1 MEAYPVEFGH
11 VSHTGMRRANN
22 QDNWAAVPAAT
33 ETQFHNQGHVF
44 LVADGMG
51 GHLGGEKASELAVQV
66 VPLTYAKN
74 IQQGPAVALRMGLQE
89 ANATINRR
97 GNEAIHFYNMGTTCS
112 VLALREDEAWVGHV
126 GDSRI
131 YRIRAKNIDQ
141 ITFDHSFLWETARL
155 RKVAPEQVK
164 DVMQNKIMRCL
175 GPDQVVEVDIEGPHP
190 LRPGD
195 TFLLCSDGLS
205 GPVGDVEIAQAAWLL
220 PPKEACAFLASLANL
235 RGGPDNITVQV
246 VKLPGRPAQDLDQH
260 AKGLGFF
267 SNLKSILPWLLAPG
281 LALAAMFVW
290 QVWDLIS
297 QGKKDLDGLKIA
309 TLVGATSLT
318 IGGLVGLV
326 LKLLSG
332 KSGEEAAVEPA
343 KAKIHRRES
352 WKLSPDFIQALVS
365 QADAL
370 VQAGKDLPA
379 MQATLPE
386 INKGLQSAK
395 RFVTE
400 SAWPES
406 FRAVAL
412 IFPKLEPVIR
422 ASLGKQIAPVPMV
435 VPRTGQKT

>member
-1 MEAYPVEFGH
+1 MQAYPVEFGH
-11 VSHTGMRRANN
+11 ISHTGMRRANN

-33 ETQFHNQGHVF
+33 ENQFQIQGHVF

-131 YRIRAKNIDQ
+131 YRIRAKSIDQ

-155 RKVAPEQVK
+155 RKVAPERVK

-175 GPDQVVEVDIEGPHP
+175 GPDQVVEVDIEGPHS

-205 GPVGDVEIAQAAWLL
+205 GPVGDVEMAQAAWLL

-246 VKLPGRPAQDLDQH
+246 VKLPGRPAQDGDRQPQ
-260 AKGLGFF
+260 GLGLF
-267 SNLKSILPWLLAPG
+267 SNWKALLPWLLVPG
-281 LALAAMFVW
+281 LALSAVFVW
-290 QVWDLIS
+290 QIWELIF
-297 QGKKDLDGLKIA
+297 QGKRELGGIKIA
-309 TLVGATSLT
+309 TLIGAATLT
-318 IGGLVGLV
+318 IAGLVGLV
-326 LKLLSG
+326 LKLVSG
-332 KSGEEAAVEPA
+332 KSGDETIAEPA
-343 KAKIHRRES
+343 RAKIHRRES
-352 WKLSPDFIQALVS
+352 WKVSSEFIHALVS

-370 VQAGKDLPA
+370 VQAGKELPA
-379 MQATLPE
+379 MQPTLSE
-386 INKGLQSAK
+386 VQKGLQSAK
-395 RFVTE
+395 TLATE
-400 SAWPES
+400 SAWAES

-422 ASLGKQIAPVPMV
+422 ASLGKQIAPVPMM
-435 VPRTGQKT
+435 VPRSGPKI